1 MPNLL
6 DHLKS
11 HVPFLSSVSLCLL
24 LKAHYF
30 IIHVLYA
37 NVWNHCGYAFA
48 ICHFSG
54 SLIALFPYVILSFFF
69 QSVNSFLPTSPSQN
83 IIWENFLKPGLQVS
97 SCREDLFPVAISLGH
112 NQPRLQLK
120 TEFSTWG
127 FSNHPYSVISSHKL
141 YEGIWAYGLL
151 CENISLPFR
160 IRNEDSQCPLPFPGA
175 FSHFILT
182 LRI

>member
-1 MPNLL
+1 MPMSEITV
-6 DHLKS
+6 DM
-11 HVPFLSSVSLCLL
+11 LL
-24 LKAHYF
+24 LSVTFQA
-30 IIHVLYA
+30 L
-37 NVWNHCGYAFA
+37 
-48 ICHFSG
+48 
-54 SLIALFPYVILSFFF
+54 SLLCFHMWFYHFFF

-97 SCREDLFPVAISLGH
+97 SCREDLFPVATSLGH